1 VVEKFHSELE
11 MLKEHTLEMGTLS
24 RGMLQMAIRA
34 LKGEDLALAAWVM
47 NRRDELTRWDDSI
60 EEDALRLMALYQ
72 PMAMDLRTIACTL
85 KMITYLTRIGIY
97 GKDIAVVVNKSS
109 EMPPI
114 PGLFSIPKMTR
125 IVCSMVDAGL
135 KAYATDSIS
144 PIESIGKRDDEV
156 DALFFSTFQDCITA
170 MTEDPKKIPIC
181 TNYVL
186 VARYLERCGDH
197 ACKMAEKVHYM
208 VTGERITIE

>member
-1 VVEKFHSELE
+1 MVEKFHSELE
-11 MLKEHTLEMGTLS
+11 MLKEHTLEMGSLS

-34 LKGEDLALAAWVM
+34 LKGQDLALAAWVM

-60 EEDALRLMALYQ
+60 EEEALRLMALYQ
-72 PMAMDLRTIACTL
+72 PMAKDLRTIACTL

-109 EMPPI
+109 DMPPI
-114 PGLFSIPKMTR
+114 PGLFSIPKMTE
-125 IVCSMVDAGL
+125 IVSGMVDKGL
-135 KAYATDSIS
+135 RAYALETIS
-144 PIESIGKRDDEV
+144 PIESIGREDDEV
-156 DALFFSTFQDCITA
+156 DALFFSTFQECITA
-170 MTEDPKKIPIC
+170 MTEDPTKIPIC
-181 TNYVL
+181 TNYIL

-208 VTGERITIE
+208 VTGERIQIE